1 MIVALIVAFFAY
13 LIAQL
18 ILSYGKN
25 ASRVKPKGNLLIFD
39 TETNSFPK
47 SWKASLNDVDN
58 WPRIVS
64 IAWNK
69 IAPNGLLLSNKNYI
83 IRPDRFF
90 IVNEAT
96 SIHGITNEVAQQKG
110 VLLKDVLEQFNKE
123 VSDCTYLVAHNI
135 EFDYAVTFCEYTRLK
150 INTSN
155 LSSLKQICTM
165 KMSKDFCKIRS
176 SKGYKYP
183 KLSELYQ
190 KLFSVSIPNAHNAQI
205 DAETCMK
212 CFKELY
218 NQKVIKF

>member
-25 ASRVKPKGNLLIFD
+25 APRVKPKGNLLIFD
-39 TETNSFPK
+39 TETNGFPK
-47 SWKASLNDVDN
+47 NWKASLNDVNN

-69 IAPNGLLLSNKNYI
+69 IEPSGLLLSNKNYI
-83 IRPDRFF
+83 IKPNGFF
-90 IVNEAT
+90 ILEEAT
-96 SIHGITNEVAQQKG
+96 SIHGITNEAAQQKG
-110 VLLKDVLEQFNKE
+110 FSLNDVLEKFNE
-123 VSDCTYLVAHNI
+123 EITGCSYLIAHNI

-150 INTSN
+150 INTNN

-165 KMSKDFCKIRS
+165 KLSTEFCKIRS

-183 KLSELYQ
+183 KLTELYQ
-190 KLFSVSIPNAHNAQI
+190 KLFSVSIPNAHNAQT
-205 DAETCMK
+205 DADACMK

-218 NQKVIKF
+218 NQNVIKF